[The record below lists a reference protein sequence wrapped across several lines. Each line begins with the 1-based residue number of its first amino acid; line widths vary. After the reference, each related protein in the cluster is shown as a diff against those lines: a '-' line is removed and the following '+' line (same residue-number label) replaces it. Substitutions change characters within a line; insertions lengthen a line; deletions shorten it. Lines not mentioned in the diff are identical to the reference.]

1 MEMKKFTSIASVS
14 ILLAM
19 SANFAVASDEHK
31 GMYAVTIT
39 NLTKGQTFTPIL
51 VASTKKGN
59 HIFNAGSAASDELEI
74 IAESGNNQPLADKLG
89 NEGNALDSVSSGALL
104 APGQSV
110 TLNVKMGG
118 KFHFVSIASMLI
130 PTNDA
135 FIATNSIRGPKHKGH
150 SVTVYS
156 PVYDSG
162 TEVNDE
168 LCVSM
173 PGPFCGGEGFNEA
186 DGEGFVHINVGMH
199 DVGDLASSQFDW
211 RNPAAKIVI
220 KRIR

>member
-1 MEMKKFTSIASVS
+1 MNKFNKLASAG
-14 ILLAM
+14 ILMAM
-19 SANFAVASDEHK
+19 SANVVMADDEHA

-51 VASTKKGN
+51 AASTKKGSTVYTL
-59 HIFNAGSAASDELEI
+59 GSPASDELEI
-74 IAESGNNQPLADKLG
+74 IAESGNSQPLANKLSS
-89 NEGNALDSVSSGALL
+89 EGNALDTVSSGALL
-104 APGQSV
+104 GPGQSV
-110 TLNVKMGG
+110 TLNVKMNRQ
-118 KFHFVSIASMLI
+118 FRHVSIASMLI

-135 FIATNSIRGPKHKGH
+135 FIATNSIRGPKKKGH

-156 PVYDSG
+156 AVYDSG

-168 LCVSM
+168 LCVNM

-186 DGEGFVHINVGMH
+186 DGEGFVHINIGMH
-199 DVGDLASSQFDW
+199 DIGDLASSQFDW

-220 KRIR
+220 KRIK

>member
-1 MEMKKFTSIASVS
+1 MNRFIKLASVG
-14 ILLAM
+14 LVLAM
-19 SANFAVASDEHK
+19 STNVAIASDDDE

-51 VASTKKGN
+51 AASTRQGD
-59 HIFNAGSAASDELEI
+59 HVFTLGSPASDELEI
-74 IAESGNNQPLADKLG
+74 IAEGGNNQPLANKLTS
-89 NEGNALDSVSSGALL
+89 EGNALDTVSSGALL
-104 APGQSV
+104 DPGQSV
-110 TLNVKMGG
+110 TLNVKMSE
-118 KFHFVSIASMLI
+118 KFRFVSIAAMLI
-130 PTNDA
+130 PTNDGFVA
-135 FIATNSIRGPKHKGH
+135 LNSIRGPKKKGR

-168 LCVSM
+168 SCVNI

-186 DGEGFVHINVGMH
+186 VGEGLVHINVGMH
-199 DVGDLASSQFDW
+199 DIGDLASSQFDW

-220 KRIR
+220 TRTR

>member
-1 MEMKKFTSIASVS
+1 MKRLNKFASVCM
-14 ILLAM
+14 LLTM
-19 SANFAVASDEHK
+19 SANLAIASDKHT
-31 GMYAVTIT
+31 GVYAVTIT

-51 VASTKKGN
+51 AASTKKGN
-59 HIFNAGSAASDELEI
+59 HIFNAGSAASEELEL
-74 IAESGNNQPLADKLG
+74 IAESGNNQPLADRLSS
-89 NEGNALDSVSSGALL
+89 EGNALDTVSSGALL
-104 APGQSV
+104 GPGQSV

-118 KFHFVSIASMLI
+118 KFRYISIASMLI

-135 FIATNSIRGPKHKGH
+135 FIATNSVRGPKKKGH

-168 LCVSM
+168 LCVNM
-173 PGPFCGGEGFNEA
+173 PGPFCGGEGFNPA
-186 DGEGFVHINVGMH
+186 GGEGFVHINIGMH
-199 DVGDLASSQFDW
+199 DIGDLASSQFDW

>member
-1 MEMKKFTSIASVS
+1 MKKINTMVSVGM
-14 ILLAM
+14 LLAM
-19 SANFAVASDEHK
+19 SASFAMASDKHK

-51 VASTKKGN
+51 AASTKKGSTV
-59 HIFNAGSAASDELEI
+59 FKLGTPASDELEI
-74 IAESGNNQPLADKLG
+74 IAESGNNQPLADRLSD
-89 NEGNALDSVSSGALL
+89 EGYALDTVSSGALL
-104 APGQSV
+104 GPGESV

-118 KFHFVSIASMLI
+118 KFSFVSIASMLI

-135 FIATNSIRGPKHKGH
+135 FIATNSIRGPKKKGH

-162 TEVNDE
+162 TEINDE
-168 LCVSM
+168 LCVNM

-186 DGEGFVHINVGMH
+186 GGEGFVHINVGMH

-211 RNPAAKIVI
+211 RNPAAKIVV

>member
-1 MEMKKFTSIASVS
+1 MNSYFKTAGIG
-14 ILLAM
+14 IILAM
-19 SANFAVASDEHK
+19 SANVAIASGKHA

-51 VASTKKGN
+51 AASTRKGSGV
-59 HIFNAGSAASDELEI
+59 FKLGKPASDELEI
-74 IAESGNNQPLADKLG
+74 IAESGNNQPLADRLKKQRK
-89 NEGNALDSVSSGALL
+89 ALDTVSSGALL
-104 APGQSV
+104 EPGQSV
-110 TLNVKMGG
+110 TLKVKMNG
-118 KFHFVSIASMLI
+118 KYRFVSIASMLI

-135 FIATNSIRGPKHKGH
+135 FIATNSIRGPSKKGH
-150 SVTVYS
+150 SVTVFS

-199 DVGDLASSQFDW
+199 DIGDLASSQFDW

>member
-1 MEMKKFTSIASVS
+1 MNRFIKIASLGLVLAVS
-14 ILLAM
+14 TNVAI
-19 SANFAVASDEHK
+19 ASDDHQ

-51 VASTKKGN
+51 AASTKKGN
-59 HIFNAGSAASDELEI
+59 HVFNSGSPASDELEI
-74 IAESGNNQPLADKLG
+74 IAEGGDNQPLANKLTSD
-89 NEGNALDSVSSGALL
+89 GNALDTVSSGALL
-104 APGQSV
+104 GPGQSV

-118 KFHFVSIASMLI
+118 KYRFVSMAAMLV

-135 FIATNSIRGPKHKGH
+135 FVATNSIRGPRKKGH
-150 SVTVYS
+150 SVTVYV

-168 LCVSM
+168 LCVNM
-173 PGPFCGGEGFNEA
+173 PGPFCGGEGFNAA

-199 DVGDLASSQFDW
+199 DIGDLASSQFDW

-220 KRIR
+220 KRIQ